1 MESWERPVSVFSGN
15 MNSREIFAR
24 QNLNAEIQ
32 MPRLLHCMAGHF
44 SLALPVNS
52 ARPVKTKLPEPPEL
66 FVSPHYPAHRSGLRN
81 QSSELIS
88 PRRRFA
94 LLLEML

>member
-1 MESWERPVSVFSGN
+1 
-15 MNSREIFAR
+15 
-24 QNLNAEIQ
+24 
-32 MPRLLHCMAGHF
+32 MPRLLRCMAGHF
-44 SLALPVNS
+44 SLALPVNG
-52 ARPVKTKLPEPPEL
+52 ARPVRTGLLEPPEL
-66 FVSPHYPAHRSGLRN
+66 FVAPHYPAHRSGLRN

>member
-32 MPRLLHCMAGHF
+32 MPRLLRCMAGHF

-52 ARPVKTKLPEPPEL
+52 ARPVKTKL
-66 FVSPHYPAHRSGLRN
+66 
-81 QSSELIS
+81 
-88 PRRRFA
+88 
-94 LLLEML
+94 LETT

>member
-1 MESWERPVSVFSGN
+1 

-32 MPRLLHCMAGHF
+32 MPRLLRCMAGHF

-52 ARPVKTKLPEPPEL
+52 ARPVKTE
-66 FVSPHYPAHRSGLRN
+66 
-81 QSSELIS
+81 
-88 PRRRFA
+88 
-94 LLLEML
+94 LLESP